1 MELIGLDTGFF
12 LKLPEGEKE
21 VVEVWEKVIDG
32 KLKAKTSSLVLFE
45 LKRILLK
52 LGKSEIWNDI
62 KEAIVLNCDV
72 VSVDLS
78 IAEKGASVSYGTG
91 LPAMDSLIYTC
102 VSDVDVFYTTDGSF
116 KVLSKKKKP
125 KIRIFKAT

>member
-1 MELIGLDTGFF
+1 MVIGLDTGFF
-12 LKLPEGEKE
+12 LKLLERNEE
-21 VVEVWEKVIDG
+21 AVEVWEKVIDG
-32 KLKAKTSSLVLFE
+32 HLKAKTSSLVLFE

-62 KEAIVLNCDV
+62 KEAIVMNCDV

-102 VSDVDVFYTTDGSF
+102 VSDVDVFYTTDSSF
-116 KVLSKKKKP
+116 KVLNKKKKS
-125 KIRIFKAT
+125 KIRILT